1 MVPPEPA
8 TTIMLQVSYLGKCI
22 TTSSS
27 YSGRITDDMLC
38 AGEAGKDA
46 CQVFRFGNCLQ
57 DLVCVIFIEH
67 EGLQPRQGDSGGPL
81 TALKDGR
88 HTLIGVV
95 SWGPLD
101 GTCAN
106 PGLLGIY
113 AEVAHFRD
121 WLDSQLTSINTCSPP
136 NVSTQSSFV
145 EC

>member
-1 MVPPEPA
+1 
-8 TTIMLQVSYLGKCI
+8 
-22 TTSSS
+22 
-27 YSGRITDDMLC
+27 MLC

-95 SWGPLD
+95 SWGVGCAEPYKPGVYANISNFVDWVFEAIADSKEVDITD
-101 GTCAN
+101 GNVTMSDVTKN
-106 PGLLGIY
+106 HSRHH
-113 AEVAHFRD
+113 EFR
-121 WLDSQLTSINTCSPP
+121 SQGR
-136 NVSTQSSFV
+136 SFV
-145 EC
+145 EFDNEMCYDYLLTIY